1 MNSPITLQVHPS
13 GKYELYQLL
22 AGFRPIFQ
30 SAMRGVFFIG
40 DPQKNV
46 VKGQEFL
53 GMGCTNIF

>member
-13 GKYELYQLL
+13 GKYEPFRLL
-22 AGFRPIFQ
+22 AVFRPIFQ

-46 VKGQEFL
+46 LKGQEFV
-53 GMGCTNIF
+53 GMGCLKIL